1 MADQAL
7 ASVDGRAAGRSRR
20 AGPDPG
26 RGRPHHPGAVRGGR
40 NPVAAALTRRA
51 GALLRGDAGAV
62 LATAAAFAQAGYPYQ
77 QARALALGAAAGE

>member
-1 MADQAL
+1 VPA
-7 ASVDGRAAGRSRR
+7 AAGPGT
-20 AGPDPG
+20 AGT
-26 RGRPHHPGAVRGGR
+26 
-40 NPVAAALTRRA
+40 ALTRRA